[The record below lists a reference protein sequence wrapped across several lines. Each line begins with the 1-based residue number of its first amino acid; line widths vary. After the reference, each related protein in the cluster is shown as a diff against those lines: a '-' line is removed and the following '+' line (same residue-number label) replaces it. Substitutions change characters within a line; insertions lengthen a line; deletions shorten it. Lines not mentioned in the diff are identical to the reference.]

1 MGRARAASDPASADE
16 RALRGLIR
24 RSRVLDPVLKR
35 AWLAVLP
42 QMAERHRLELRE
54 ILLLEHDPASE
65 ARRADRGGTT
75 DSSADG
81 A

>member
-1 MGRARAASDPASADE
+1 
-16 RALRGLIR
+16 
-24 RSRVLDPVLKR
+24 VLDPVLKR